1 MFRQFKGSFAV
12 HVRYFNSEPKNIS
25 YYKLAVHD
33 LDIVY
38 GPKRVESSKVEAAMR
53 QIAQKL
59 FFSDGAQQSLL
70 EQEINDDEKMFLRSQ
85 QLKYLRDFVDARDLA
100 PRPLPTSQT
109 KLSKNLRHVLQQNRP
124 SLVNEVAE
132 LLWKHP
138 ITRRSTFQ
146 MVSRELLKLGHGNI
160 SQDIMKSLLLFTRKQ
175 GDGSYQ
181 KLLDN
186 SVYTLCLEVAMAN
199 DDHDWFMEL
208 GKASQTKVSNQK
220 FRLVEGDPAVE
231 LKLAEGYMKF
241 GHPHLLDKVLERNN
255 TKPFFVKLLAVS
267 MEMAARQKDEARAV
281 WTFSEFEKRFDP
293 TREATVRFL
302 LLARKVPATKPKV
315 AQYVARLSPQKCK
328 LFKLKQP
335 VWQYIHPYAN

>member
-1 MFRQFKGSFAV
+1 MPSNV
-12 HVRYFNSEPKNIS
+12 SYF
-25 YYKLAVHD
+25 KLAIHD
-33 LDIVY
+33 LDSIY
-38 GPKRVESSKVEAAMR
+38 GPKRVESSRVEAAMR

-59 FFSDGAQQSLL
+59 FLSDNAQQALL
-70 EQEINDDEKMFLRSQ
+70 EQEIKDDEKMFVRGQ

-109 KLSKNLRHVLQQNRP
+109 KLAKSLRHALQRDNN
-124 SLVNEVAE
+124 SNLVNAVAE

-146 MVSRELLKLGHGNI
+146 MVARELLKLGYG
-160 SQDIMKSLLLFTRKQ
+160 SVAQDIMKSLLLSTGKP
-175 GDGSYQ
+175 GGVTGQ

-186 SVYTLCLEVAMAN
+186 SVYTLCLELAMAN
-199 DDHDWFMEL
+199 NDHDWFMEL
-208 GKASQTKVSNQK
+208 GKSAQNIASNQK
-220 FRLVEGDPAVE
+220 FTLEEGDPAVE

-241 GHPHLLDKVLERNN
+241 GHPHLMDQVLKRNES
-255 TKPFFVKLLAVS
+255 KPFYVKLLAVS

-293 TREATVRFL
+293 KRKATVRFL
-302 LLARKVPATKPKV
+302 LLARKMPATKPKV
-315 AQYVARLSPQKCK
+315 EHFVAQLSPQKYK

-335 VWQYIHPYAN
+335 VWQYMHPYAN